1 MLHHR
6 LSQRLQRLRRRGLPK
21 SPVLWGII
29 LAVVLEITLH
39 VFRFRVPVPH
49 RELDTPFYTTCQEP
63 EVNLP
68 RENAAIV
75 MLARN
80 EEVEAARHSVES
92 LERHF
97 NRWFKYPIVFL
108 NDDPWDDHFIQTLNA
123 TTSAETFFD
132 YVPKKEWLFPEWM
145 DQEDARA
152 SIKAQGERGILYAG
166 KETYHHM
173 CRFFSG

>member
-6 LSQRLQRLRRRGLPK
+6 LLQRLQRLRRRGLHK
-21 SPVLWGII
+21 SPVLW
-29 LAVVLEITLH
+29 VVLIATLIEVVSH
-39 VFRFRVPVPH
+39 AFWFRVPVPS
-49 RELDTPFYTTCQEP
+49 RELDTPFYSTCQEP
-63 EVNLP
+63 DVGAP

-80 EEVEAARHSVES
+80 EEVEEARRSVES

-97 NRWFKYPIVFL
+97 NQWFKYPIVFL
-108 NDDPWDDHFIQTLNA
+108 NDEPWSDAFIQTLNA
-123 TTSAETFFD
+123 TTSAETFFEN
-132 YVPKKEWLFPEWM
+132 VPKKEWLFPEWM
-145 DQEDARA
+145 NQDDAKA
-152 SIKAQGERGILYAG
+152 SIKSQGENGILYGG